1 MSTFS
6 DFIEQQIALPT
17 ATVDWGQ
24 QREEWLQH
32 LSHFY
37 QLVEAFMR
45 EYVEQGKVS
54 LHRATKTLHEEYIGD
69 YSVDTLALYIGPN
82 KIEFDPIGT
91 NLIGA
96 KGRVDMRSAK
106 GTVKFVLVPEDAT
119 TTVPRVRSLRVL
131 MRCRKPLRQRT
142 IGRGRSPRRR
152 LEFVAWN
159 CARNP
164 SKTRSWK
171 WSMAKRSRL
180 VFSHQHLNIE

>member
-119 TTVPRVRSLRVL
+119 TTVPRVRVVEGADAVPEAVASEDNWTWKIATSPPRV
-131 MRCRKPLRQRT
+131 RCVELCKESFQDA
-142 IGRGRSPRRR
+142 IMEVVNG
-152 LEFVAWN
+152 
-159 CARNP
+159 
-164 SKTRSWK
+164 
-171 WSMAKRSRL
+171 
-180 VFSHQHLNIE
+180 